1 MPKPLFLNLHPWCY
15 SSDHMS
21 YGSHQCQSAYKKN
34 VQVPMCPLCNKPVP
48 TPRGQEPDFSVG
60 QHIDN
65 DCRFTEGKKVITNYI
80 NYFNQN
86 I

>member
-1 MPKPLFLNLHPWCY
+1 
-15 SSDHMS
+15 MS
-21 YGSHQCQSAYKKN
+21 YTSHQCKSAHRKD

-48 TPRGQEPDFSVG
+48 TPRGQEPDFTVG

-65 DCRFTEGKKVITNYI
+65 DCRFVEGKKVII
-80 NYFNQN
+80 CQ